1 MEIRFDDKVAL
12 VTGASSGI
20 GRATAREF
28 AKAGAKVVV
37 HYNVSQADAE
47 AVVDAISK
55 EGGEAIALQA
65 DVSRKEEV
73 DALVQ
78 ATLRRFGTI
87 DILINNAGALI
98 KRESLEKMEEVLWD
112 EVMNVNLKSIFLV
125 SQAVMPIM
133 KAKKYGKIINLTSIA
148 ARVGGGVGAGHYSA
162 SKGGILTLSKNM
174 AKELAPHGII
184 VNAIS
189 PGIIDTRF
197 HERFTTP
204 EIFNKFRESVVL
216 KRAGTSEEVAW
227 PILFLCSE
235 YAAYIVGETIEI
247 NGGQLMD

>member
-1 MEIRFDDKVAL
+1 MEIRFDNKVAL
-12 VTGASSGI
+12 VSGASSGI

-28 AKAGAKVVV
+28 ANAGAKVVV
-37 HYNVSQADAE
+37 HYNVSQTDAE

-73 DALVQ
+73 EALVQ
-78 ATLRRFGTI
+78 ATLNRFGTI

-98 KRESLEKMEEVLWD
+98 KRESLENMDEALWD

-162 SKGGILTLSKNM
+162 SKGGVLTLSKNM

-197 HERFTTP
+197 HERFTSP
-204 EIFNKFRESVVL
+204 EVFNKFRESVVL
-216 KRAGTSEEVAW
+216 KRAGTAEEVAW

-235 YAAYIVGETIEI
+235 YATYIVGETIEI

>member
-98 KRESLEKMEEVLWD
+98 KRESLENMEEVLWD

-216 KRAGTSEEVAW
+216 KRAGTAEEVAW

>member
-1 MEIRFDDKVAL
+1 MKIRFDDRVAL

-20 GRATAREF
+20 GRATAKEF
-28 AKAGAKVVV
+28 ARTGAKVVV
-37 HYNVSQADAE
+37 HYNVSKADAD
-47 AVVDAISK
+47 AVVETITKGGGVALAI
-55 EGGEAIALQA
+55 QA
-65 DVSRKEEV
+65 DVSKKSEV
-73 DALVQ
+73 ENLVK
-78 ATLRRFGTI
+78 ATMDKFGTI

-98 KRESLEKMEEVLWD
+98 KRQSLEEMEEDLWD
-112 EVMNVNLKSIFLV
+112 EVMDVNLKSIYLMT
-125 SQAVMPIM
+125 QAVIPIM

-148 ARVGGGVGAGHYSA
+148 ARMGGGIGAAHYSA

-197 HERFTTP
+197 HKRFTSP
-204 EIFNKFRESVVL
+204 EIFNKFLESVVL
-216 KRAGTSEEVAW
+216 KRAGTAEEVAW

>member
-1 MEIRFDDKVAL
+1 MEIRFDNKVAL

-28 AKAGAKVVV
+28 ARAGAKVVV
-37 HYNVSQADAE
+37 HYNVSKDDAE

-55 EGGEAIALQA
+55 EGGEALALQA
-65 DVSRKEEV
+65 DVSKKKEVEV
-73 DALVQ
+73 LVKD
-78 ATLRRFGTI
+78 TLDRFGTI
-87 DILINNAGALI
+87 DFLINNAGALI
-98 KRESLEKMEEVLWD
+98 KRETLENMEEALWD
-112 EVMNVNLKSIFLV
+112 EVMDVNLKSIFLV
-125 SQAVMPIM
+125 SQAVIPIM
-133 KAKKYGKIINLTSIA
+133 KEKKFGKIINLTSIA

-204 EIFNKFRESVVL
+204 QIFNKFRESVVL
-216 KRAGTSEEVAW
+216 KRAGTAEEVAW

>member
-1 MEIRFDDKVAL
+1 MEIRFDNKVAL

-20 GRATAREF
+20 GRATAKEF
-28 AKAGAKVVV
+28 AKTGAKVVV
-37 HYNVSQADAE
+37 HYNVSLEDAE
-47 AVVDAISK
+47 AVVDDIKTA
-55 EGGEAIALQA
+55 GGEAIALQA
-65 DVSRKEEV
+65 DVSKKEEV
-73 DALVQ
+73 DTLVK
-78 ATLRRFGTI
+78 ATLDRFGTV

-98 KRESLEKMEEVLWD
+98 KRESLEKMEEALWD
-112 EVMNVNLKSIFLV
+112 EVMDVNLKSIFLV
-125 SQAVMPIM
+125 SQAVIPIM
-133 KAKKYGKIINLTSIA
+133 KGKKYGKIINLTSIA

-197 HERFTTP
+197 HERFTSP
-204 EIFNKFRESVVL
+204 EIFNKFKESVVL
-216 KRAGTSEEVAW
+216 KRAGTAEEVAW

>member
-1 MEIRFDDKVAL
+1 MEIRFDNKVAL

-28 AKAGAKVVV
+28 ARVGAKVVV
-37 HYNVSQADAE
+37 HYNVSKKDAE
-47 AVVDAISK
+47 DVVGAIIAD
-55 EGGEAIALQA
+55 GGEATAIQA

-73 DALVQ
+73 DRMVKT
-78 ATLRRFGTI
+78 TLDTFGTI

-98 KRESLEKMEEVLWD
+98 KRQNLEDMDEALWD
-112 EVMNVNLKSIFLV
+112 EVMDVNLKSIFLV
-125 SQAVMPIM
+125 AQAVIPVM

-148 ARVGGGVGAGHYSA
+148 ARNGGGVGAGHYSA

-174 AKELAPHGII
+174 AKELAPHGIH

-189 PGIIDTRF
+189 PGIIETRF
-197 HERFTTP
+197 HERFTSP
-204 EIFNKFRESVVL
+204 ELFNKFKEQVVL
-216 KRAGTSEEVAW
+216 KRAGTAEEVAW

-235 YAAYIVGETIEI
+235 YASYIVGETIEI

>member
-1 MEIRFDDKVAL
+1 M
-12 VTGASSGI
+12 
-20 GRATAREF
+20 
-28 AKAGAKVVV
+28 V
-37 HYNVSQADAE
+37 HYNVSKADAE
-47 AVVDAISK
+47 AVVDAIRK
-55 EGGEAIALQA
+55 EGGEAVALQA

-73 DALVQ
+73 EALVQ
-78 ATLRRFGTI
+78 ATLERFGTI

-98 KRESLEKMEEVLWD
+98 KRETLENMEEALWD
-112 EVMNVNLKSIFLV
+112 EVMDVNLKSIFLV
-125 SQAVMPIM
+125 SQAVIPVM

-204 EIFNKFRESVVL
+204 EIFNKFKESVVL
-216 KRAGTSEEVAW
+216 KRAGTAEEVAW

>member
-1 MEIRFDDKVAL
+1 MEIRFNNKVAL

-20 GRATAREF
+20 GRATAKEF

-37 HYNVSQADAE
+37 HYNVSKDDADD
-47 AVVDAISK
+47 VVDAIVSS
-55 EGGEAIALQA
+55 GGEAVAIQA
-65 DVSRKEEV
+65 DVSQKAEV
-73 DALVQ
+73 HKLVN
-78 ATLRRFGTI
+78 ATLETYGTI

-98 KRESLEKMEEVLWD
+98 KRQNLEDMEEGLWD
-112 EVMNVNLKSIFLV
+112 EVIDVNLKSIFLV
-125 SQAVMPIM
+125 SQAVIPVM
-133 KAKKYGKIINLTSIA
+133 KAKKSGKIINLTSIA

-174 AKELAPHGII
+174 AKELAPHGIL

-197 HERFTTP
+197 HERFTSP
-204 EIFNKFRESVVL
+204 EIFNKFKEQVVL

-235 YAAYIVGETIEI
+235 YAAYIVGETIEV

>member
-1 MEIRFDDKVAL
+1 MEIRFDNKVAL

-28 AKAGAKVVV
+28 ARAGAKVVV
-37 HYNVSQADAE
+37 HYNVSKDDAE

-55 EGGEAIALQA
+55 EGGEALAMQA
-65 DVSRKEEV
+65 DVSKKKEVEV
-73 DALVQ
+73 LVKD
-78 ATLRRFGTI
+78 TLDRFGTI
-87 DILINNAGALI
+87 DFLINNAGALI
-98 KRESLEKMEEVLWD
+98 KRETLENMEETLWD
-112 EVMNVNLKSIFLV
+112 EVMDVNLKSIFLV
-125 SQAVMPIM
+125 SQAVIPIM
-133 KAKKYGKIINLTSIA
+133 KEKKYGKIINLTSIA

-174 AKELAPHGII
+174 AKELAPHNII

-216 KRAGTSEEVAW
+216 KRAGTAEEVAW

>member
-1 MEIRFDDKVAL
+1 MEIRFDNKVAL

-20 GRATAREF
+20 GRASAKEF

-37 HYNVSQADAE
+37 HYNVSKADAE
-47 AVVDAISK
+47 DVVDAIRK
-55 EGGEAIALQA
+55 EGGEAVALQA

-73 DALVQ
+73 EALVQ
-78 ATLRRFGTI
+78 ATLERFGTI
-87 DILINNAGALI
+87 DILVNNAGALI
-98 KRESLEKMEEVLWD
+98 KRETLENMEEALWD
-112 EVMNVNLKSIFLV
+112 EVMDVNLKSIFLV
-125 SQAVMPIM
+125 SQAVIPVM

-204 EIFNKFRESVVL
+204 EIFNKFKESVVL
-216 KRAGTSEEVAW
+216 KRAGTAEEVAW

>member
-1 MEIRFDDKVAL
+1 MEIRFDNKVAL

-28 AKAGAKVVV
+28 ARVGAKVAV
-37 HYNVSQADAE
+37 HYNVSKKDAE
-47 AVVDAISK
+47 DVVSAIVAD
-55 EGGEAIALQA
+55 GGEAITIQA

-73 DALVQ
+73 DRMVKT
-78 ATLRRFGTI
+78 TLDSFGTI

-98 KRESLEKMEEVLWD
+98 KRQNLEDMEEALWD

-125 SQAVMPIM
+125 AQSVIPVM

-148 ARVGGGVGAGHYSA
+148 ARNGGGVGAGHYSA

-174 AKELAPHGII
+174 AKELAPHGIH

-189 PGIIDTRF
+189 PGIIETRF
-197 HERFTTP
+197 HERFTSP
-204 EIFNKFRESVVL
+204 ELFNKFKEQVVL

-235 YAAYIVGETIEI
+235 YASYIVGETIEI

>member
-1 MEIRFDDKVAL
+1 MEIRFDNKVAL

-20 GRATAREF
+20 GRAAAREF
-28 AKAGAKVVV
+28 AKAGAKVVI
-37 HYNVSQADAE
+37 HYNVSQNDAE
-47 AVVDAISK
+47 AVVEAISQ

-65 DVSRKEEV
+65 DVSKKEEV

-78 ATLRRFGTI
+78 ASLDRFGTI

-98 KRESLEKMEEVLWD
+98 KRESLENMEEALWD
-112 EVMNVNLKSIFLV
+112 EVMDVNLKSIFLV
-125 SQAVMPIM
+125 SQAVIPIM
-133 KAKKYGKIINLTSIA
+133 KEKKYGKIINLTSIA

-197 HERFTTP
+197 HERFTSP
-204 EIFNKFRESVVL
+204 EIFNKFLESVVL
-216 KRAGTSEEVAW
+216 KRAGTAEEVAW

>member
-1 MEIRFDDKVAL
+1 MEIRFDNKVAL
-12 VTGASSGI
+12 VSGASSGI

-28 AKAGAKVVV
+28 ANAGAKVVV
-37 HYNVSQADAE
+37 HYNVSQTDAE

-73 DALVQ
+73 EALVQ
-78 ATLRRFGTI
+78 ATLNRFGTI

-98 KRESLEKMEEVLWD
+98 KRESLENMDEALWD

-197 HERFTTP
+197 HERFTSP
-204 EIFNKFRESVVL
+204 EVFNKFRESVVL
-216 KRAGTSEEVAW
+216 KRAGTAEEVAW

>member
-1 MEIRFDDKVAL
+1 MEIRFDNKVAL

-28 AKAGAKVVV
+28 ARVGAKVVV
-37 HYNVSQADAE
+37 HYNVSKKDAE
-47 AVVDAISK
+47 DVVSAIVAD
-55 EGGEAIALQA
+55 GGKAITIQA
-65 DVSRKEEV
+65 DVSRKKEV
-73 DALVQ
+73 DRMVKT
-78 ATLRRFGTI
+78 TLDTFGTI

-98 KRESLEKMEEVLWD
+98 KRQNLEEMDEALWD

-125 SQAVMPIM
+125 AQSVIPVM

-148 ARVGGGVGAGHYSA
+148 ARNGGGIGAGHYSA

-174 AKELAPHGII
+174 AKELAPHGIH

-189 PGIIDTRF
+189 PGIIETRF
-197 HERFTTP
+197 HERFTSP
-204 EIFNKFRESVVL
+204 ELFNKFKEQVVL

-235 YAAYIVGETIEI
+235 YASYIVGETIEI

>member
-1 MEIRFDDKVAL
+1 MEIRFDNKVAL

-20 GRATAREF
+20 GRAAAKEF

-37 HYNVSQADAE
+37 HYNVSKEDAE
-47 AVVDAISK
+47 AVVDLISK

-65 DVSRKEEV
+65 DVSKKMEV
-73 DALVQ
+73 DALVK
-78 ATLRRFGTI
+78 ATLDRFGTI

-98 KRESLEKMEEVLWD
+98 KRESLENMEEALWD
-112 EVMNVNLKSIFLV
+112 EVIDVNLKSIFLV
-125 SQAVMPIM
+125 SQAVIPIM
-133 KAKKYGKIINLTSIA
+133 KEKKYGKIINLTSIA

-197 HERFTTP
+197 HERFTSP
-204 EIFNKFRESVVL
+204 EIFNKFLESVVL
-216 KRAGTSEEVAW
+216 KRAGTAEEVAW

>member
-1 MEIRFDDKVAL
+1 MEIRFDNKVAL

-37 HYNVSQADAE
+37 HFNVSKEDAE
-47 AVVDAISK
+47 AVVEAISR
-55 EGGEAIALQA
+55 EGGEAIAWQA
-65 DVSRKEEV
+65 DVSKKKEV
-73 DALVQ
+73 DAMVK
-78 ATLRRFGTI
+78 ATLDRFGSI

-98 KRESLEKMEEVLWD
+98 KRENLENMEEALWD
-112 EVMNVNLKSIFLV
+112 EVMDVNLKSIFLV
-125 SQAVMPIM
+125 SQAVIPVM
-133 KAKKYGKIINLTSIA
+133 KEKKYGKIINLTSIA
-148 ARVGGGVGAGHYSA
+148 ARMGGGVGAGHYSA

-204 EIFNKFRESVVL
+204 EIFNKFKESVVL
-216 KRAGTSEEVAW
+216 KRAGTAEEVAW

>member
-1 MEIRFDDKVAL
+1 MEIRFDNKVAL

-20 GRATAREF
+20 GRASAKEF

-37 HYNVSQADAE
+37 HYNVSKADAE

-55 EGGEAIALQA
+55 EGGEAVALQA

-73 DALVQ
+73 EALVQ
-78 ATLRRFGTI
+78 ATLERFGTI

-98 KRESLEKMEEVLWD
+98 KRENLENMEEALWD
-112 EVMNVNLKSIFLV
+112 EVMDVNLKSIFLV
-125 SQAVMPIM
+125 SQAVIPVM

-204 EIFNKFRESVVL
+204 EIFNKFKESVVL
-216 KRAGTSEEVAW
+216 KRAGTAEEVAW

-235 YAAYIVGETIEI
+235 YAAYIVGETLEI

>member
-1 MEIRFDDKVAL
+1 MEIRFDNKVAL

-28 AKAGAKVVV
+28 ARAGAKVVV
-37 HYNVSQADAE
+37 HYNVSKDDAE

-55 EGGEAIALQA
+55 EGGEALALQA
-65 DVSRKEEV
+65 DVSKKKEVEV
-73 DALVQ
+73 LVKD
-78 ATLRRFGTI
+78 TLDRFGTI
-87 DILINNAGALI
+87 DFLINNAGALI
-98 KRESLEKMEEVLWD
+98 KRETLENMEETLWD
-112 EVMNVNLKSIFLV
+112 EVMDVNLKSIFLV
-125 SQAVMPIM
+125 SQAVIPIM
-133 KAKKYGKIINLTSIA
+133 KEKKYGKIINLTSIA

-174 AKELAPHGII
+174 AKELAPHGVI

-216 KRAGTSEEVAW
+216 KRAGTAEEVAW

>member
-1 MEIRFDDKVAL
+1 MEIRFDNKVAL

-20 GRATAREF
+20 GRASAKEF

-37 HYNVSQADAE
+37 HYNVSKADAE

-55 EGGEAIALQA
+55 EGGEAVALQA

-73 DALVQ
+73 EALVQ
-78 ATLRRFGTI
+78 ATLERFGTI

-98 KRESLEKMEEVLWD
+98 KRENLENMEEALWD
-112 EVMNVNLKSIFLV
+112 EVMDVNLKSIFLV
-125 SQAVMPIM
+125 SQAVIPVM

-204 EIFNKFRESVVL
+204 EIFNKFKESVVL
-216 KRAGTSEEVAW
+216 KRAGTAEEVAW

>member
-1 MEIRFDDKVAL
+1 MEIRFDNKVAL

-37 HYNVSQADAE
+37 HYNVSREDAE
-47 AVVDAISK
+47 AVVDAITE
-55 EGGEAIALQA
+55 EGGEAIALKA
-65 DVSRKEEV
+65 DVSKKKEVE
-73 DALVQ
+73 ALVK
-78 ATLRRFGTI
+78 ATLDRFGTI

-98 KRESLEKMEEVLWD
+98 KRENLEDMEEALWD
-112 EVMNVNLKSIFLV
+112 EVMDVNLKSIFLV
-125 SQAVMPIM
+125 SQAVIPIM
-133 KAKKYGKIINLTSIA
+133 KEKRYGKIINLTSIA

-174 AKELAPHGII
+174 AKELAPHNII

-204 EIFNKFRESVVL
+204 EIFNKFREAVIL
-216 KRAGTSEEVAW
+216 KRAGTAEEVAW

>member
-1 MEIRFDDKVAL
+1 MEIRFDNKVAL
-12 VTGASSGI
+12 ITGASSGI
-20 GRATAREF
+20 GRASAKEF

-37 HYNVSQADAE
+37 HYNVSKADAE

-55 EGGEAIALQA
+55 EGGEAVALQA

-73 DALVQ
+73 EALVQ
-78 ATLRRFGTI
+78 ATLERFGTI

-98 KRESLEKMEEVLWD
+98 KRETLENMEEALWD
-112 EVMNVNLKSIFLV
+112 EVMDVNLKSIFLV
-125 SQAVMPIM
+125 SQAVIPVM

-204 EIFNKFRESVVL
+204 EIFNKFKESVVL
-216 KRAGTSEEVAW
+216 KRAGTAEEVAW

-235 YAAYIVGETIEI
+235 YAAYIVGETLEI

>member
-1 MEIRFDDKVAL
+1 MEIRFDNKVAL

-37 HYNVSQADAE
+37 HYNVSKDDAD

-65 DVSRKEEV
+65 DVSKKKEV
-73 DALVQ
+73 ASLVK
-78 ATLRRFGTI
+78 ATLDRFGTI

-98 KRESLEKMEEVLWD
+98 KRENLENMEEALWD
-112 EVMNVNLKSIFLV
+112 EVMDVNLKSIFLV
-125 SQAVMPIM
+125 SQAVIPIM
-133 KAKKYGKIINLTSIA
+133 KEKRYGKIINLTSIA

-174 AKELAPHGII
+174 AKELAPHNII

-197 HERFTTP
+197 HERFTSP
-204 EIFNKFRESVVL
+204 EIFNKFRESVL
-216 KRAGTSEEVAW
+216 IKRAGTSEEVAW

>member
-98 KRESLEKMEEVLWD
+98 KRESLENMEEVLWD